1 MAYREIKLAYWNCTV
16 LWADP
21 DFFLGEVRGIIMFGG
36 GGWLGGVEDL
46 FSAGDVTV
54 NLMELV
60 RFCLVQGES
69 TNLDPI

>member
-1 MAYREIKLAYWNCTV
+1 
-16 LWADP
+16 
-21 DFFLGEVRGIIMFGG
+21 MFGG

-69 TNLDPI
+69 TNLDPIYSSVHVLL

>member
-1 MAYREIKLAYWNCTV
+1 
-16 LWADP
+16 
-21 DFFLGEVRGIIMFGG
+21 MFGG

-69 TNLDPI
+69 TNLDPIYFLVCALVKIFLKI

>member
-1 MAYREIKLAYWNCTV
+1 
-16 LWADP
+16 
-21 DFFLGEVRGIIMFGG
+21 MFGG
-36 GGWLGGVEDL
+36 GGWLGGVEYL

-69 TNLDPI
+69 TNLDPIQLLGCALVKFFEKI

>member
-1 MAYREIKLAYWNCTV
+1 
-16 LWADP
+16 
-21 DFFLGEVRGIIMFGG
+21 MFDGG
-36 GGWLGGVEDL
+36 GVWLGGVEDL

-69 TNLDPI
+69 TNLDPILFLACALVKKIKKI